1 MAEAAQSEP
10 TAQPAAFVRA
20 LMGSL
25 KATVQAAQ
33 RLPGEAEFEYQ
44 ASLVK
49 SKDALHSGTARL
61 CALVERSAATWGAG
75 LQLRP
80 GSDPDDAFETL
91 VDVTDAIFEDVD
103 DCVDEIKGVNKYSAQ
118 QREREVVYHDPHV
131 RKRRRSSNTRPAGET
146 AAQSDSVREKPQKH
160 FEDKVDNTH
169 APFVPKF
176 KRAGQAGDPAQP
188 AAAQPAGPAHPFA
201 REIGALG
208 YAPSQL
214 QIAPGEER
222 MYEALDKVPCAWVDT
237 EAQLK
242 ALAGELEAPQVSR
255 SGIPLRAV
263 RKRLM
268 PVCFVRF
275 WRLRLIWRRTCIAAS
290 RGLCA

>member
-1 MAEAAQSEP
+1 MALPHDSSLSHPAL
-10 TAQPAAFVRA
+10 QPSPFMV
-20 LMGSL
+20 S
-25 KATVQAAQ
+25 
-33 RLPGEAEFEYQ
+33 PSSQ
-44 ASLVK
+44 ASVPRIKPSPQTVLQTLVK

-169 APFVPKF
+169 APFVPKI

-214 QIAPGEER
+214 QIAPGGR
-222 MYEALDKVPCAWVDT
+222 QVDS
-237 EAQLK
+237 
-242 ALAGELEAPQVSR
+242 GWRVSPFHFPF
-255 SGIPLRAV
+255 SQ
-263 RKRLM
+263 M
-268 PVCFVRF
+268 
-275 WRLRLIWRRTCIAAS
+275 
-290 RGLCA
+290 